1 MSALVFSDF
10 CCPVEVSCWPDDA
23 CAYSYPLLLPR
34 CEIFSRKT
42 IRWEQLE
49 LGHRGWAH
57 LDTNFYSR
65 ADLTEVSLEVTFKA
79 TSGECTCFEDSPWLS
94 FKHFP
99 FVFLGMMHAWLSQ
112 FFLTEEVFLC
122 VENGSCIK
130 KKNCRKELNVCPPHG
145 RVSAS
150 ISVFSS
156 CFAVQSSRA
165 ASVPSSKGSVVTGA
179 CCRWACHP
187 LLLFGGLFW
196 VQIQCFWMNISD
208 LWWESQ
214 LQDNITEG
222 RALFCCSEREYA
234 PQQ

>member
-1 MSALVFSDF
+1 MLALVFSDF

-23 CAYSYPLLLPR
+23 CAYSDPLLLPR

-99 FVFLGMMHAWLSQ
+99 FVFLGMMRAWLSQ

-130 KKNCRKELNVCPPHG
+130 KKIVERNLMYAHLMVVFLPPSLSSPH
-145 RVSAS
+145 VLLSKAHVQP
-150 ISVFSS
+150 VFP
-156 CFAVQSSRA
+156 A
-165 ASVPSSKGSVVTGA
+165 A
-179 CCRWACHP
+179 
-187 LLLFGGLFW
+187 
-196 VQIQCFWMNISD
+196 
-208 LWWESQ
+208 
-214 LQDNITEG
+214 
-222 RALFCCSEREYA
+222 REV
-234 PQQ
+234 